1 MSTTLGGKSIL
12 TSDTTLLIYYA
23 LSMLSL
29 VVGVTFFVALVGVFF
44 SRYAA
49 NKEGAVFVEQHCI
62 WLFRSLWISFVLI
75 CLIVVATI
83 FLLGATGIV
92 IPDTSQ
98 IDSLA
103 QLWVDPAIRLALQYI
118 FVMLACV
125 LLVLLWFLY
134 RIIRGGLALINRQPL
149 RELKIHTRL

>member
-1 MSTTLGGKSIL
+1 MASSLGGKSLL

-23 LSMLSL
+23 LCMLSL
-29 VVGVTFFVALVGVFF
+29 VVGVTFFVALVGAFI

-49 NKEGAVFVEQHCI
+49 GKEGAAFVEQHCTWI
-62 WLFRSLWISFVLI
+62 FRSLLISFLLI
-75 CLIVVATI
+75 CFIVIAGI

-98 IDSLA
+98 INSLS
-103 QLWVDPAIRLALQYI
+103 QLWADPAIRLALQYI
-118 FVMLACV
+118 FIMIACA
-125 LLVLLWFLY
+125 LVVVFWFLY
-134 RIIRGGLALINRQPL
+134 RIIRGGLALINRRPL